1 MKKLFLFVLAALA
14 TTAFAQESH
23 TVQANQTL
31 YSIAR
36 LYNVSVDQLKEWN
49 NLGTAAIRVGQS
61 LVVKP
66 AAQLA
71 ANPGLNPFLY
81 TVRTGD
87 SLSALA
93 IKFDTPPEVL
103 KKINSLDDASLYVG
117 QRLFIRRPVGITF
130 YNVQSGDTV
139 GHVAALFNIA
149 PADLVAINQ
158 LGTGALAPG
167 RVLRVFKPAEV
178 PLNHTVA
185 AIDTPQGIS
194 ALYGISVAE
203 LQRINGDDALN
214 LKVGQVLKL
223 RSYAS
228 ASQGVFASPA
238 LEQAIQKKVTT
249 AISFPDAPATAP
261 AVPSAPTYVVQK
273 GDTMLK
279 ITRANNLTIQDLL
292 AWNKLT
298 ADSVLRVGQTLV
310 LGPPQAG
317 ATATPTA
324 TVPVTPVALTAP
336 APKANISFPDAPS
349 SAPADSLPDFLDSD
363 QAKIKWDSY
372 VVLDKAIPVF
382 EWNNDYYYWTHP
394 GEVSQ
399 PNRGYY
405 ENSWPSPLD
414 AYKKASQLMAK
425 FEQLID
431 QKGPLSTILKGYTI
445 VLDPG
450 HGGLDPGAIVKA
462 ADQNGKDVYLTE
474 HEYVYDIALRVYAL
488 LKRHGANVVLTV
500 MAPNHLIR
508 DTQPANNTL
517 INEKNQ
523 VYADMAMNRSDDND
537 AWPNGS
543 QSGLDKRVSIADK
556 AFRGTAPDR
565 RVFVSLHADNNPFS
579 PLGTGVYALETR
591 EGSVDDRSLAF
602 ARKMVP
608 FLGTDAYARTQ
619 NLAVLRGNDADYK
632 VLVEVHNLASD
643 QQSEAMRAGSS
654 RQLSAQKIV
663 RGILE
668 AFRK

>member
-1 MKKLFLFVLAALA
+1 MKRIPLVVFALTVLAAA
-14 TTAFAQESH
+14 SFGQESH
-23 TVQANQTL
+23 TVQPNQTL

-49 NLGTAAIRVGQS
+49 NLGTASIRVGQS

-71 ANPGLNPFLY
+71 SNPGLNPFLY

-103 KKINSLDDASLYVG
+103 KKINSLDDGSLYVG
-117 QRLFIRRPVGITF
+117 QRLFIRRPVGVTF
-130 YNVQSGDTV
+130 YNVQTGDTL

-158 LGTGALAPG
+158 LGSGPLMPG
-167 RVLRVFKPAEV
+167 RTLRVFKPAEV
-178 PLNHTVA
+178 PLNHTVV

-203 LQRINGDDALN
+203 LQRINGEDALN

-238 LEQAIQKKVTT
+238 LEQAIQKKVTS
-249 AISFPDAPATAP
+249 AISFPDAPAPTAAP
-261 AVPSAPTYVVQK
+261 APTYVVQK

-279 ITRANNLTIQDLL
+279 ITRANNLKIQDLL
-292 AWNKLT
+292 AWNNLS
-298 ADSVLRVGQTLV
+298 ADSVLRVGQTLL
-310 LGPPQAG
+310 LGPPSAAG
-317 ATATPTA
+317 TAAPATP
-324 TVPVTPVALTAP
+324 VTLTNP
-336 APKANISFPDAPS
+336 APKSNVSFPDAPAGP
-349 SAPADSLPDFLDSD
+349 SADALPDFLDSD
-363 QAKIKWDSY
+363 QAKIRWDSY

-414 AYKKASQLMAK
+414 AYKKASQLLAK
-425 FEQLID
+425 FDQLID
-431 QKGPLSTILKGYTI
+431 QKGPLSNILKGYTI

-462 ADQNGKDVYLTE
+462 VDENGKDVYLTE

-488 LKRHGANVVLTV
+488 LKRHGANVSLTV

-523 VYADMAMNRSDDND
+523 VYADLLLNRSDDND

-543 QSGLDKRVSIADK
+543 QAGLDKRVSIADK
-556 AFRGTAPDR
+556 VFKTAPAGR
-565 RVFVSLHADNNPFS
+565 RIFLSLHADNNPFS

-602 ARKMVP
+602 ARKLVP

-619 NLAVLRGNDADYK
+619 NLAVLRGNDADFK

-643 QQSEAMRAGSS
+643 DQSEAMRAGSS

-668 AFRK
+668 AFKKS

>member
-1 MKKLFLFVLAALA
+1 MKKLFLTVLITVAAG
-14 TTAFAQESH
+14 AFAQESH

-36 LYNVSVDQLKEWN
+36 LYNVSVDQLKQWN
-49 NLGTAAIRVGQS
+49 NLGTLSIRVGQT

-66 AAQLA
+66 ATQLA
-71 ANPGLNPFLY
+71 SNPGLNPFLY

-87 SLSALA
+87 SLSSLA
-93 IKFDTPPEVL
+93 IKFDTPPEVM
-103 KKINSLDDASLYVG
+103 KAINSLGDDALYVG
-117 QRLFIRRPVGITF
+117 QRLFIRRPVGVTF
-130 YNVQSGDTV
+130 YNVQPGDTL
-139 GHVAALFNIA
+139 GHIAALFNISTT
-149 PADLVAINQ
+149 DLTAINQ
-158 LGTGALAPG
+158 LGTGSLTPG
-167 RVLRVFKPAEV
+167 RTLRVFKPAEV

-194 ALYGISVAE
+194 ALYSISVAE
-203 LQRINGDDALN
+203 LERINGADALN
-214 LKVGQVLKL
+214 LRVGQVLRL

-228 ASQGVFASPA
+228 ASQGVFTSPA
-238 LEQAIQKKVTT
+238 TEQALAKKVATT
-249 AISFPDAPATAP
+249 VSFPDAPAGTINQ
-261 AVPSAPTYVVQK
+261 PTYIVQK

-279 ITRANNLTIQDLL
+279 ITRANNLKIQDLL
-292 AWNKLT
+292 AWNNLT

-310 LGPPQAG
+310 LGPPKTSEPDASPV
-317 ATATPTA
+317 AATP
-324 TVPVTPVALTAP
+324 VSLTS
-336 APKANISFPDAPS
+336 APKANISFPDDT
-349 SAPADSLPDFLDSD
+349 APATTSANTASDALPDFLDAD
-363 QAKIKWDSY
+363 QAKIRWDSY
-372 VVLDKAIPVF
+372 VVLDKSIPVF

-394 GEVSQ
+394 GELSQ

-414 AYKKASQLMAK
+414 AYKKASQLLGK
-425 FEQLID
+425 FDQLID

-462 ADQNGKDVYLTE
+462 TDDNGKDVYLTE

-488 LKRHGANVVLTV
+488 LKRHGANVSLTV

-508 DTQPANNTL
+508 DSQPANNTL

-523 VYADMAMNRSDDND
+523 VYADLTLNKTDDNS

-543 QSGLDKRVSIADK
+543 QGGLDKRVAIANK
-556 AFRGTAPDR
+556 AFAGVPAGR
-565 RVFVSLHADNNPFS
+565 RLFVSLHADNNPFS
-579 PLGTGVYALETR
+579 PLGSGVYALETR

-602 ARKMVP
+602 AKKLVP
-608 FLGTDAYARTQ
+608 YLGTDAYARAQ

-632 VLVEVHNLASD
+632 VLLEVHNLASD
-643 QQSEAMRAGSS
+643 DQSEAMRAGSS

>member
-1 MKKLFLFVLAALA
+1 MKKLFLTALIAVAAG
-14 TTAFAQESH
+14 AFAQESH
-23 TVQANQTL
+23 TVQPNQTL

-36 LYNVSVDQLKEWN
+36 LYNVSVDQLRQWN
-49 NLGTAAIRVGQS
+49 NLDTAAIRVGQL

-66 AAQLA
+66 SVQLA

-87 SLSALA
+87 SLSVLA
-93 IKFDTPPEVL
+93 IKYDTPPEVL
-103 KKINSLDDASLYVG
+103 KAINSLGDDALYVG
-117 QRLFIRRPVGITF
+117 QRLFIRRPMGVTF
-130 YNVQSGDTV
+130 YNVQPGDTV
-139 GHVAALFNIA
+139 GHVAALFNITA
-149 PADLVAINQ
+149 ADLTAINQ
-158 LGTGALAPG
+158 LGTGPLTPG
-167 RVLRVFKPAEV
+167 RTLRVFKPSEV

-203 LQRINGDDALN
+203 LQRINGADALN
-214 LKVGQVLKL
+214 LRVGQVLRL

-228 ASQGVFASPA
+228 ASQGVFTSPA
-238 LEQAIQKKVTT
+238 AEKALAKNVAQAV
-249 AISFPDAPATAP
+249 SFPDAPAANGP
-261 AVPSAPTYVVQK
+261 KTYVVQK

-279 ITRANNLTIQDLL
+279 ITRANSLKIQDLL
-292 AWNKLT
+292 SWNNLT

-310 LGPPQAG
+310 LGPSDA
-317 ATATPTA
+317 AASVTATP
-324 TVPVTPVALTAP
+324 VSLSAP
-336 APKANISFPDAPS
+336 APRVNAVSFPDEPVASP
-349 SAPADSLPDFLDSD
+349 APAAPTASDDLPDFLDAD
-363 QAKIKWDSY
+363 QAKIRWDSY

-394 GEVSQ
+394 GELSQ

-414 AYKKASQLMAK
+414 AYKKASQLLGK
-425 FEQLID
+425 FDQLID

-462 ADQNGKDVYLTE
+462 QDDNGKDVYLTE

-488 LKRHGANVVLTV
+488 LKRHGAAVSLTV

-508 DTQPANNTL
+508 DSQPANNTL

-523 VYADMAMNRSDDND
+523 VYADLSLNKADDNS

-543 QSGLDKRVSIADK
+543 QGGLDKRVAIANK
-556 AFRGTAPDR
+556 AFAGTPAGR
-565 RVFVSLHADNNPFS
+565 RLFISLHADNNPFS
-579 PLGTGVYALETR
+579 PLGSGVYALETR

-602 ARKMVP
+602 AKKLVP
-608 FLGTDAYARTQ
+608 YLGTDAYARAQ

-643 QQSEAMRAGSS
+643 DQSQAMRAGSS

>member
-1 MKKLFLFVLAALA
+1 MKKTLTIALFAVAAA
-14 TTAFAQESH
+14 AFAQESH
-23 TVQANQTL
+23 TVQPNQTL

-36 LYNVSVDQLKEWN
+36 LYNVSVDQLKQWN
-49 NLGTAAIRVGQS
+49 NLETPAIRVGQT

-66 AAQLA
+66 AAQPVQT
-71 ANPGLNPFLY
+71 ANPGLNPFIY
-81 TVRTGD
+81 TIRTGD
-87 SLSALA
+87 SVSSLA

-103 KKINSLDDASLYVG
+103 RAINSLTDDTLYVG

-130 YNVQSGDTV
+130 YNVQPGDTV
-139 GHVAALFNIA
+139 GHVAALFHIS
-149 PADLVAINQ
+149 PADLTAINQ
-158 LGTGALAPG
+158 LDAGPLQPG
-167 RVLRVFKPAEV
+167 RTLRVFKPAEV

-185 AIDTPQGIS
+185 AIDTPQGIA
-194 ALYGISVAE
+194 ALYGLSVAE
-203 LQRINGDDALN
+203 LQRLNGADALN
-214 LKVGQVLKL
+214 LRVGQVLKL

-228 ASQGVFASPA
+228 ASQGVFTSAET
-238 LEQAIQKKVTT
+238 EQALTRNKT
-249 AISFPDAPATAP
+249 APVSFPDAPAA
-261 AVPSAPTYVVQK
+261 AAAPTYVVQK

-279 ITRANNLTIQDLL
+279 ITRANNLKIQDLL
-292 AWNKLT
+292 AWNHMS

-310 LGPPQAG
+310 LGPAG
-317 ATATPTA
+317 AAPPTA
-324 TVPVTPVALTAP
+324 PSVTATPVALSEPMA
-336 APKANISFPDAPS
+336 KSNVSFPDAPS
-349 SAPADSLPDFLDSD
+349 AAPDDLPDFLDSD
-363 QAKIKWDSY
+363 QAKIRWDSY
-372 VVLDKAIPVF
+372 VVLDKTIPVF

-414 AYKKASQLMAK
+414 AYKKATQLLAK
-425 FEQLID
+425 FDQLID
-431 QKGPLSTILKGYTI
+431 QRGPLSNILKGYTI

-462 ADQNGKDVYLTE
+462 ADANGKDVYLTE

-488 LKRHGANVVLTV
+488 FKRHGANVSLTV
-500 MAPNHLIR
+500 LAPNHLIR

-523 VYADMAMNRSDDND
+523 VYADLALNKSDDND

-543 QSGLDKRVSIADK
+543 QNGLDKRVSVADK
-556 AFRGTAPDR
+556 AFKGVPPGR
-565 RVFVSLHADNNPFS
+565 RIFISLHADNNPFS
-579 PLGTGVYALETR
+579 PLGTGVYALETK
-591 EGSVDDRSLAF
+591 ESGTDDRSLAF
-602 ARKMVP
+602 ARKLVP
-608 FLGTDAYARTQ
+608 YFGSDAYARTQ

-632 VLVEVHNLASD
+632 VLIEVHNLAD
-643 QQSEAMRAGSS
+643 DGQSEAMRAGSS

-663 RGILE
+663 RGVLE